1 MHCVVYHVRCLPTFA
16 FIFLACV
23 CSHFFIYTYNH
34 TYWYLIINRRHT
46 RCKRW
51 YLWCF
56 SDLCQGVECQ
66 WGARCE
72 AGECVCP
79 TNCGGSAGIHMS
91 EPVCASN
98 MVTYPNECELQ
109 RASCNQP
116 PDLPPL
122 TVIFYGDCREKNVV
136 PASMLHAF
144 CWVGA
149 VLQKSIAFCWHF
161 FMKDPYWKK

>member
-1 MHCVVYHVRCLPTFA
+1 MHCAIYHTRCLPTFA
-16 FIFLACV
+16 FIFWTYV

-34 TYWYLIINRRHT
+34 TYWYTVISECHG

-51 YLWCF
+51 YLLCF
-56 SDLCQGVECQ
+56 SELCQGVECQ

-79 TNCGGSAGIHMS
+79 TNCGGSTGIHMS

-116 PDLPPL
+116 PGVPPL
-122 TVIFYGDCREKNVV
+122 TVVFYGDCREKNVV
-136 PASMLHAF
+136 PASMFHAF
-144 CWVGA
+144 C
-149 VLQKSIAFCWHF
+149 
-161 FMKDPYWKK
+161 

>member
-1 MHCVVYHVRCLPTFA
+1 MFILTDYMTVLIAYFALSCISYKMSAYICFYILDLFLFTF
-16 FIFLACV
+16 LC
-23 CSHFFIYTYNH
+23 YTYNH
-34 TYWYLIINRRHT
+34 TYWYIAISRHHS

-79 TNCGGSAGIHMS
+79 TNCGGSTGIHMS

-116 PDLPPL
+116 PGVPPL

-144 CWVGA
+144 C
-149 VLQKSIAFCWHF
+149 
-161 FMKDPYWKK
+161 